1 MKKIVSKISI
11 LAIAGA
17 MMTTVMTGCGKN
29 KESSAEV
36 SETTT
41 SVAETTATTETTTT
55 ATETETTTVAETTE
69 KVTETTTLS
78 AEDEWLNE
86 WKNSDDYI
94 TGLSDIREN
103 MDNLY
108 AVHLL
113 FGGDAIKSYEN
124 GTFDGITDGYDLMW
138 KFGDEQ
144 YYSRDFEKNQNFTIK
159 PDYDCSLDAEADVD
173 VSYEV
178 VSDLFWNKTTNR
190 IFGEVKKQNK
200 YDPFENGNAEYKD
213 NTVCLVWQKEEGTFD
228 GAEAF
233 YYEVKQ
239 LNYDTMTEIFS
250 TFENPDYSGHCR
262 SQTFTLRD
270 DIADMFSVTSTDN
283 SAVEDTSV
291 EETTAEQETTTESI
305 EETTKE

>member
-1 MKKIVSKISI
+1 MKKIISKISI

-17 MMTTVMTGCGKN
+17 MMTTVMTGCGEN

-69 KVTETTTLS
+69 EVTETTTLS

-113 FGGDAIKSYEN
+113 IGGDAIKSYEN
-124 GTFDGITDGYDLMW
+124 GSFDGITDGYDLMW
-138 KFGDEQ
+138 KFGDEH
-144 YYSRDFEKNQNFTIK
+144 YYARDFAKNQNFTIK
-159 PDYDCSLDAEADVD
+159 PNYDCPLDAEADVD
-173 VSYEV
+173 VSYE
-178 VSDLFWNKTTNR
+178 SYSNLFWNKTTNR
-190 IFGEVKKQNK
+190 IFMEVKKQNK

-213 NTVCLVWQKEEGTFD
+213 NTVCIIWQKEEGTFD
-228 GAEAF
+228 GSEAF
-233 YYEVKQ
+233 YYEIQ
-239 LNYDTMTEIFS
+239 QSNYEFVSNILGSLETPYD
-250 TFENPDYSGHCR
+250 SGFCSNHNYE
-262 SQTFTLRD
+262 LRD
-270 DIADMFSVTSTDN
+270 DIADMFTVTSTGT

-291 EETTAEQETTTESI
+291 EGTTDEQETTTESV